1 MLISNYAGLSAIT
14 DYGRIVDAEIVFESI
29 RVQKHNRL
37 RWSSRILSLKM
48 AIEKMRSDAETEA
61 AVPTGQRLLRKA
73 RTTFKILSKKFG
85 GGDLRGER
93 LVHFQG

>member
-1 MLISNYAGLSAIT
+1 
-14 DYGRIVDAEIVFESI
+14 
-29 RVQKHNRL
+29 
-37 RWSSRILSLKM
+37 M